1 MDTPNTQNNTSR
13 MRESR
18 KLEQKRKRQQQ
29 VRRQKIFL
37 ACSCLILTAGIGL
50 FVTLYQNHQRAAAQE
65 AELRKQIKQKQVSE
79 LQKQQKL
86 ENNTIHFVA
95 VGDNLIHQG
104 IYESQIPHRPYGIMI
119 TCMNTSG
126 MISLPQTSP
135 HVNEESIFV
144 TITQTFLLIPAF
156 GSPVE
161 IGDALVTAGFDIVEQ
176 ANNHVFDKGTQVLP
190 TLS

>member
-104 IYESQIPHRPYGIMI
+104 IYESAD
-119 TCMNTSG
+119 T
-126 MISLPQTSP
+126 
-135 HVNEESIFV
+135 
-144 TITQTFLLIPAF
+144 TQTVWNYDHLYEHIRDDISAADLGNDAIHTLLNVHIF
-156 GSPVE
+156 
-161 IGDALVTAGFDIVEQ
+161 
-176 ANNHVFDKGTQVLP
+176 
-190 TLS
+190 